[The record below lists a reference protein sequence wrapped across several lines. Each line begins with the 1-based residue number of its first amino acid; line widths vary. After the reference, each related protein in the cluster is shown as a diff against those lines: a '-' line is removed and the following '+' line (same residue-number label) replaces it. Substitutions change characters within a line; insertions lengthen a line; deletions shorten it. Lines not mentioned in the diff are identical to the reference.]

1 MLASEDAEAR
11 EAGGAIAA
19 FAALEW
25 DRPDLMQQAL
35 SGDRHVRKG
44 LAETTAGR
52 VHRTSNA
59 VLATE
64 TLIRLMN
71 DDADEVR
78 KEAAAVVLRLRE
90 QPLQPFVQLLT
101 ALIDSPAYVHATPQ
115 LLLTLKDA
123 PDKVD
128 ELVLSASQ
136 RFLDVFGNDAADIRT
151 GAAGDAHYISEL
163 AVTHLRRDAHRG
175 LWPARTAK
183 YSSAPGGV
191 LRGEAAGDTHSSL
204 RKCSYAGGMST
215 SVKYEF
221 ESASKAHAAVAEV
234 EDHGIT
240 LHVQE
245 VGMGAVVEVPTAL
258 EEAVEVML
266 IRHGG
271 TEVIVEKPKGDE
283 TPREPEA
290 SVLPEV

>member
-151 GAAGDAHYISEL
+151 AEQPETPTTSVNWLSRTYDATPTGAFGLREL
-163 AVTHLRRDAHRG
+163 RSTRQHQGVSSGVRPLATHTSASG
-175 LWPARTAK
+175 
-183 YSSAPGGV
+183 SAP
-191 LRGEAAGDTHSSL
+191 
-204 RKCSYAGGMST
+204 
-215 SVKYEF
+215 
-221 ESASKAHAAVAEV
+221 
-234 EDHGIT
+234 T
-240 LHVQE
+240 L
-245 VGMGAVVEVPTAL
+245 GA
-258 EEAVEVML
+258 
-266 IRHGG
+266 
-271 TEVIVEKPKGDE
+271 
-283 TPREPEA
+283 
-290 SVLPEV
+290 